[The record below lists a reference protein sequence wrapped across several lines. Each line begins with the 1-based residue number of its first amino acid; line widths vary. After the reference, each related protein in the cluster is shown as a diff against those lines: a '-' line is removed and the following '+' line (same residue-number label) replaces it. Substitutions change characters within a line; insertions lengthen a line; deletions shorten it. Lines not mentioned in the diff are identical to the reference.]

1 MTSFIH
7 INKIKSI
14 FLSSLFIV
22 IGVGLMAQT
31 TKETLTKKEKK
42 IFDAAKTF
50 AKSGELDKSND
61 KFVNTNTYPVE
72 ASDYI
77 LSHFDLENI
86 HLFNEYKKLN
96 GEIY

>member
-31 TKETLTKKEKK
+31 TKETLTKKGEK
-42 IFDAAKTF
+42 
-50 AKSGELDKSND
+50 
-61 KFVNTNTYPVE
+61 
-72 ASDYI
+72 
-77 LSHFDLENI
+77 DL
-86 HLFNEYKKLN
+86 
-96 GEIY
+96 